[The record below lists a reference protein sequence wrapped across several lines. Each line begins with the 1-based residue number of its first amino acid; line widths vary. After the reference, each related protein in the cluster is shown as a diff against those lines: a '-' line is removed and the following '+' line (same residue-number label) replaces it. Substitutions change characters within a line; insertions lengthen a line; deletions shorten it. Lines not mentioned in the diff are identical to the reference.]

1 MKVAITGAGGFIG
14 RNLTVALRRD
24 NLDVALLDID
34 DGAAAWMSAVAGA
47 HVVFHL
53 AGINRPEHER
63 EFVEGNVGSL
73 ATLFQAIGAAK
84 ASPIVVLTS
93 STQALEDNPYGRS
106 KASAERALEQWADRT
121 GGRAAI
127 YRLPGVFGKWCRP
140 NYNSVVATFC
150 HNIARGLPIQI
161 SDPDR
166 SLELVYI
173 DDVIGQL
180 RRHVHEPTVS
190 GMTRGT
196 VTPVFHVTLGEL
208 ANQIEALRDSRQ
220 TLLVPDTADPFTRR
234 LMATYNAYIPPA
246 DLSYGLNVRTDARGS
261 LAELL
266 KAPSFGQI
274 FVSRTLPGITRG
286 NHYHDLK
293 IEKFCV
299 LEGDAVIRFHPV
311 LGGEVTEHRVS
322 GADYRVVD
330 IPPGMAH
337 SIENVGTG
345 EMVVLFWA
353 CEIFDP
359 ERPDTYAAEV
369 PRVQA

>member
-1 MKVAITGAGGFIG
+1 MG
-14 RNLTVALRRD
+14 RNLAVALQRD
-24 NLDVALLDID
+24 AVEVGLLDVD
-34 DGAAAWMSAVAGA
+34 DPAPAWAAAVRGA
-47 HVVFHL
+47 QVVFHL

-73 ATLFQAIGAAK
+73 ETLFQAIDASH
-84 ASPIVVLTS
+84 ASPVVVLTS
-93 STQALEDNPYGRS
+93 STQAAEENPYGRS
-106 KASAERALEQWADRT
+106 KAAAERALESWAHQA
-121 GGRAAI
+121 GGRAVI

-150 HNIARGLPIQI
+150 HNIARALPIQI
-161 SDPDR
+161 SDP
-166 SLELVYI
+166 SKTLEIVYV
-173 DDVIGQL
+173 DDVVGRL
-180 RRHVHEPTVS
+180 RTHLGETATS
-190 GMTRGT
+190 GVTRGE
-196 VTPVFHVTLGEL
+196 VGPVFRTTVGEL
-208 ANQIEALRDSRQ
+208 ADRIRTFRESRT
-220 TLLVPDTADPFTRR
+220 TLLVPDTADAFTRR
-234 LMATYNAYIPPA
+234 LLATYTSYIPPEN
-246 DLSYGLNVRTDARGS
+246 LSYGLQVRTDARGS

-299 LEGDAVIRFHPV
+299 LEGEAIVRFHSV

-322 GADYRVVD
+322 GAEFKVVD

-337 SIENVGTG
+337 NIENIGQG

-359 ERPDTYAAEV
+359 ARPDTYAAEV
-369 PRVQA
+369 PRV

>member
-1 MKVAITGAGGFIG
+1 MKVAITGARGFIG
-14 RNLTVALRRD
+14 RNLTVALQRD
-24 NLDVALLDID
+24 RVEVAPLDVEDPAPAW
-34 DGAAAWMSAVAGA
+34 AAAVRG
-47 HVVFHL
+47 VDIVFHL
-53 AGINRPEHER
+53 AGINRPKHEHEF
-63 EFVEGNVGSL
+63 EEGNVGSL
-73 ATLFQAIGAAK
+73 ETLFRAIDESRPA
-84 ASPIVVLTS
+84 PVIVLTS
-93 STQALEDNPYGRS
+93 STQAAEENPYGRS
-106 KASAERALEQWADRT
+106 KAAAERALESWTDRA
-121 GGRAAI
+121 GGRAVI

-150 HNIARGLPIQI
+150 HNIARDLPIQI
-161 SDPDR
+161 SDPSKGID
-166 SLELVYI
+166 LVYV
-173 DDVIGQL
+173 DDVVGRL
-180 RRHVHEPTVS
+180 RSHLSHPAAS
-190 GMTRGT
+190 GVTRPEMAPAFRT
-196 VTPVFHVTLGEL
+196 SLGEL
-208 ANQIEALRDSRQ
+208 SGRIRAFRESRA

-234 LMATYNAYIPPA
+234 LLATYTSYIPPE
-246 DLSYGLNVRTDARGS
+246 DLSYGLQVRTDARGS

-266 KAPSFGQI
+266 KSPSFGQI

-299 LEGDAVIRFHPV
+299 LEGEAIIRFHSV

-322 GADYRVVD
+322 GAEYKVVD

-337 SIENVGTG
+337 NIENVGQG

-369 PRVQA
+369 PRV